1 MNTLAKAIVCMQ
13 DSRKRFL
20 IAIAAVLLS
29 GARCSELPDHYRFRY
44 ANSQPAQHP
53 RSISMTYFEN
63 IVEKRTNGR
72 IQVENHFGGT
82 LGRERELMDMVALN
96 VLQGTRGGLFFDV
109 TPKYTLFL
117 LPFLVDDW
125 DQALRLVNSE
135 FTARINAEG
144 RRNGYHVPACGI
156 SQGFRA
162 HTTSVRPIRGPED
175 FRGLKMR
182 VPPQEPNIIAT
193 SALGANPQEIPFSEV
208 YQAARTGV
216 IDGQDNAPSNLW
228 EMRVHEVQKYLSISN
243 YMTGPDPFI
252 VNAAWFDSLP
262 VELQMEF
269 DSAAREAIAYSDR
282 MNRDS
287 EVDYIAKLSEVLET
301 NWIKGEARER
311 FRQAVEPVYDALVAR
326 GYFTWED
333 VEAARSAARAE

>member
-1 MNTLAKAIVCMQ
+1 MFRNCVFTVGPI
-13 DSRKRFL
+13 
-20 IAIAAVLLS
+20 LLLT
-29 GARCSELPDHYRFRY
+29 GFGCSTPDDAYRFRY

-53 RSISMTYFEN
+53 RSISMAYFEE
-63 IVEKRTNGR
+63 ILEERTHGR
-72 IQVENHFGGT
+72 IDVENHFGGT

-109 TPKYTLFL
+109 TPRYLIFL

-162 HTTSVRPIRGPED
+162 HTTSVRPIREPED
-175 FRGLKMR
+175 FRGLKLR

-193 SALGANPQEIPFSEV
+193 SILGANPQEIPFSEV

-216 IDGQDNAPSNLW
+216 IDGQDNAVSNIW
-228 EMRVHEVQKYLSISN
+228 EMRVYEVQQYLSVSN
-243 YMTGPDPFI
+243 YMAGPDPFI
-252 VNAAWFDSLP
+252 VNADWYDALPSDLQDQFDA
-262 VELQMEF
+262 
-269 DSAAREAIAYSDR
+269 AAREAIAYSDR
-282 MNRDS
+282 MNRES
-287 EVDYIAKLSEVLET
+287 ESDYIERLSEVLKT
-301 NWIKGEARER
+301 NWIEGEAKER
-311 FRQAVEPVYDALVAR
+311 FREALEPVYEALVAK
-326 GYFTWED
+326 GYFSWAD
-333 VEAARSAARAE
+333 VEAARRAARGQ

>member
-1 MNTLAKAIVCMQ
+1 MTALASGVVHMQ
-13 DSRKRFL
+13 GFRKCLL
-20 IAIAAVLLS
+20 IAMAAALLS
-29 GARCSELPDHYRFRY
+29 GARCSDLPDVYRFRY

-53 RSISMTYFEN
+53 RSVSMTYFER
-63 IVEKRTNGR
+63 ILEKRTNGR
-72 IQVENHFGGT
+72 IDVENHFGGT

-109 TPKYTLFL
+109 TPKYTIFL

-125 DQALRLVNSE
+125 DQALRLINSE

-144 RRNGYHVPACGI
+144 RRNGFHVPACGI

-175 FRGLKMR
+175 FRGLKLR
-182 VPPQEPNIIAT
+182 VPPQAPNIIVT
-193 SALGANPQEIPFSEV
+193 SVLGANPQEIPFSEV

-262 VELQMEF
+262 PELRTEF
-269 DSAAREAIAYSDR
+269 DRAAREAIAYSDR
-282 MNRDS
+282 MNRES
-287 EVDYIAKLSEVLET
+287 EVDYIAKLSEVLEM
-301 NWIKGEARER
+301 NRIEGEARER

-326 GYFTWED
+326 GYFTWD
-333 VEAARSAARAE
+333 DIEAARNAARAE